1 MQQLRGARA
10 SRPLKYA
17 QLAESFVN
25 IGAVGHSSVTESNAE
40 LARNGQDN
48 TFGKVQRRRLFAS
61 TIVVDAAGRVCPAS
75 QAETAWM
82 SLLTALVAG
91 WVSLRCFLVRPDP
104 LESSHWMPGCLV
116 CISG

>member
-61 TIVVDAAGRVCPAS
+61 MIVVDAAS